1 MIHQNLSAGNFF
13 ETPYA
18 VLYYDNNTVII
29 SFAENTVQELRLFHD
44 SFNVSSEAILLH
56 FM

>member
-1 MIHQNLSAGNFF
+1 MLFFTVMIILF
-13 ETPYA
+13 
-18 VLYYDNNTVII
+18 IC
-29 SFAENTVQELRLFHD
+29 FAENTVQELRLFHD